1 MLIGKL
7 NILLKER
14 VDSADSTTVRAPSTL
29 PEMLIPAPIPTL
41 LRANP
46 PSKYQVSYDVAS
58 QWKYMPYQLLQMNSL
73 GTKAIFLQNFF
84 CNKEQQWL
92 LNNMVQK

>member
-14 VDSADSTTVRAPSTL
+14 VDSADSATVRVPSTL
-29 PEMLIPAPIPTL
+29 PEMLIPGPIPTL

-73 GTKAIFLQNFF
+73 GTKAIFLQNF

>member
-14 VDSADSTTVRAPSTL
+14 VDSADSATVRAPSTL

-46 PSKYQVSYDVAS
+46 PSKYQVSYDVH
-58 QWKYMPYQLLQMNSL
+58 MPYQLLQMNSL

-84 CNKEQQWL
+84 CNKEQQ
-92 LNNMVQK
+92 